1 MKSLFNGCSRSDI
14 SVIPSNWN
22 TKKAS
27 ILLEWRIFYR
37 FYDPVFKGSPKWG
50 KLIVIKG
57 MNKFKTV
64 PERQIF
70 TKSLLS
76 QEMALLDIQGLN
88 PITKE
93 YMAPAGTSADREL
106 SSEMNFIHAL
116 REGMKK
122 MTVSPHTLADV
133 ACCVDGVEKA
143 CKKLWDMT
151 LNRSYSDL
159 TINQASRKHIK
170 YILEQ
175 CSKDNKRWSNHRYNR
190 YKENLSMIFYALKE
204 YEVVEFN
211 PTKDISKKQHV
222 PATREIL
229 TEVEFKR
236 INDHLYANYYSF
248 WRYMMIFFKSG
259 SRTTELLS
267 LQKGSDI
274 MLDKQEFIVLVKK
287 GKRHKKDIRVIHDQV
302 LHLWLEIWD
311 LALPHQFLFSEGL
324 IPGDSMIRKDQVCR
338 RWKRH
343 VKDPKKKNG
352 YGGLGINKDFYS
364 LKHLNTDQ
372 VAAALDISH
381 AQLADGHTTPVITI
395 NKYAVGEK
403 QRQRDRLKKVPT
415 KFSF

>member
-14 SVIPSNWN
+14 SVIPANWN

-27 ILLEWRIFYR
+27 ISSQWQIFYR
-37 FYDPVFKGSPKWG
+37 FYDPAFKDTPKWG
-50 KLIVIKG
+50 RLISIKG
-57 MNKFKTV
+57 MNKFKTIL
-64 PERQIF
+64 ERQAF
-70 TKSLLS
+70 TKSLIS
-76 QEMALLDIQGLN
+76 QETTLLDIQGLN

-93 YMAPAGTSADREL
+93 YNAPAGFTADREM
-106 SSEMNFIHAL
+106 SSDMNFIKAL

-122 MTVSPHTLADV
+122 MTVIPHTLTDV
-133 ACCVDGVEKA
+133 GCCVDGVEKS
-143 CKKLWDMT
+143 CKKLWDST
-151 LNRSYSDL
+151 HNRSYSDL
-159 TINQASRKHIK
+159 TVAQVGRRHIK

-175 CSKDNKRWSNHRYNR
+175 CGKDNKRWSNHRYNR
-190 YKENLSMIFYALKE
+190 YKENLSMIFCALKE
-204 YEVVEFN
+204 YEVIEFN

-229 TEVEFKR
+229 TEDEFKT
-236 INDHLYANYYSF
+236 INEHLFANHYSF

-267 LQKGSDI
+267 LRKGSDI
-274 MLDKQEFIVLVKK
+274 MLEKQEFIVLVKK
-287 GKRHKKDIRVIHDQV
+287 GKRHKRDIRIIHDQV
-302 LHLWLEIWD
+302 RHLWQEIWD
-311 LALPHQFLFSEGL
+311 LALPGQYLFTEGL
-324 IPGDSMIRKDQVCR
+324 VPGDAMIRKDQVCR

-343 VKDPKKKNG
+343 VKNPKKKNG

-381 AQLADGHTTPVITI
+381 AQLQDGHTTPVVTI

-415 KFSF
+415 KFSS